1 MASTD
6 SNAAEARQD
15 AARRGMPPCRCYSC
29 GRNYLARPNA
39 TGYCCT
45 RMQLTHPP
53 RVPGGLRAGGR
64 ALLLESAAATPAY
77 KPSKVDD
84 DAKEEEEE
92 GGIIRGLEE
101 LAAPDGFAPAVDEKC
116 PKGV

>member
-6 SNAAEARQD
+6 SNTAEARLE

-39 TGYCCT
+39 TGYCCA

-64 ALLLESAAATPAY
+64 ALLLESAAAMPAY
-77 KPSKVDD
+77 KPSKVDEE
-84 DAKEEEEE
+84 AEEEE
-92 GGIIRGLEE
+92 GGIIRGPEE
-101 LAAPDGFAPAVDEKC
+101 LATPDDGCAPAVAEK
-116 PKGV
+116 